1 MFTAITAETGVP
13 IATDIIRAVIETFN
27 DKKIISYNSTLRENI
42 KLIDFK
48 IISYK
53 AFLMFQ
59 CFAMI
64 TVAAGKIQVTIFPF
78 CISIFL
84 QISTGTAA

>member
-1 MFTAITAETGVP
+1 MYSNKPTNTGGNAISELKKTLIIFLPKKLFTAITAEIGVP

-48 IISYK
+48 IISTK
-53 AFLMFQ
+53 HF
-59 CFAMI
+59 
-64 TVAAGKIQVTIFPF
+64 
-78 CISIFL
+78 
-84 QISTGTAA
+84 